1 MNLYPFVVAA
11 HVTSVVF
18 FIGGMLMEARL
29 VLALTRASS
38 VQQATALEALL
49 RLDRQIVTP
58 AMALT
63 WTFGLTLA
71 LWYEWFGSPWRLI
84 KLVIVVA
91 LSALHGMQSG
101 RLRRGLWQGEV
112 RPVKSASAAIILG
125 MLTIATLAFVK
136 PF

>member
-1 MNLYPFVVAA
+1 MDLYPFVVAA

-29 VLALTRASS
+29 VLALTHLSS
-38 VQQATALEALL
+38 VQQATALEAIL

-71 LWYEWFGSPWRLI
+71 LWYEWFGSPWLMI
-84 KLVIVVA
+84 KLVVVVA

-101 RLRRGLWQGEV
+101 RLRRGLWQREV
-112 RPVKSASAAIILG
+112 RPVRGASTAIILG
-125 MLTIATLAFVK
+125 MLVIATLAFVK